1 MPVIEW
7 SEALQLGD
15 AATDANHA
23 EFCAL
28 LNAVADASDAEF
40 IPALD
45 AFIDHTEHHF
55 GEENAWMD
63 ESDFPPRHCHRG
75 EHDNVLALCR
85 EVLRADPDNLTAR
98 LGAEWLLSQMVPLWH
113 VPLMTEQVRKR
124 AAAGEMA
131 LGRRLVAELPE
142 WFAQHVDVMDRMMT
156 TYLAQMG
163 SPLRNIEPV
172 A

>member
-28 LNAVADASDAEF
+28 LNTVADASDADF
-40 IPALD
+40 IAALD
-45 AFIDHTEHHF
+45 AFIAHTEVHF
-55 GEENAWMD
+55 GEENTWMD
-63 ESDFPPRHCHRG
+63 AAEFPPRHCHRG

-85 EVLRADPDNLTAR
+85 EV
-98 LGAEWLLSQMVPLWH
+98 
-113 VPLMTEQVRKR
+113 RKR
-124 AAAGEMA
+124 AAAGEME

-163 SPLRNIEPV
+163 NPMGTIEH
-172 A
+172 AG

>member
-28 LNAVADASDAEF
+28 LNAIADASDAEF

-63 ESDFPPRHCHRG
+63 AADFP
-75 EHDNVLALCR
+75 V
-85 EVLRADPDNLTAR
+85 
-98 LGAEWLLSQMVPLWH
+98 
-113 VPLMTEQVRKR
+113 
-124 AAAGEMA
+124 
-131 LGRRLVAELPE
+131 
-142 WFAQHVDVMDRMMT
+142 VDVSVEHFDGDAGHSAT
-156 TYLAQMG
+156 
-163 SPLRNIEPV
+163 SV
-172 A
+172 ARGTLGT

>member
-23 EFCAL
+23 EFCVL
-28 LNAVADASDAEF
+28 LNAIADASDAEF

-63 ESDFPPRHCHRG
+63 AADFPPRHCHRG

-85 EVLRADPDNLTAR
+85 EV
-98 LGAEWLLSQMVPLWH
+98 
-113 VPLMTEQVRKR
+113 RKR
-124 AAAGEMA
+124 AAAGEME
-131 LGRRLVAELPE
+131 LGRRLVAELPA

-163 SPLRNIEPV
+163 SAVRNIEHV
-172 A
+172 G

>member
-28 LNAVADASDAEF
+28 LNTVADASDADF
-40 IPALD
+40 IAALD
-45 AFIDHTEHHF
+45 AFIAHTEIHF
-55 GEENAWMD
+55 GEENTWMD
-63 ESDFPPRHCHRG
+63 AAEFPPRHCHRG
-75 EHDNVLALCR
+75 EH
-85 EVLRADPDNLTAR
+85 
-98 LGAEWLLSQMVPLWH
+98 
-113 VPLMTEQVRKR
+113 
-124 AAAGEMA
+124 EME

-156 TYLAQMG
+156 TYLTQMG
-163 SPLRNIEPV
+163 KSAAV
-172 A
+172 V

>member
-28 LNAVADASDAEF
+28 LNAVSDASDTDF

-55 GEENAWMD
+55 AEENGWMD
-63 ESDFPPRHCHRG
+63 AADFPPRHCHHG

-85 EVLRADPDNLTAR
+85 EV
-98 LGAEWLLSQMVPLWH
+98 
-113 VPLMTEQVRKR
+113 RKR
-124 AAAGEMA
+124 AAAGEME
-131 LGRRLVAELPE
+131 LGRRLVAELPA

-156 TYLAQMG
+156 MYLAQMRDTAHAG
-163 SPLRNIEPV
+163 
-172 A
+172 

>member
-23 EFCAL
+23 EFCTL
-28 LNAVADASDAEF
+28 LNAVADASDAQF
-40 IPALD
+40 IAALD
-45 AFIDHTEHHF
+45 AFIAHTEMHF
-55 GEENAWMD
+55 ADENAWMD
-63 ESDFPPRHCHRG
+63 AVEFPPRHCHRG

-85 EVLRADPDNLTAR
+85 EV
-98 LGAEWLLSQMVPLWH
+98 
-113 VPLMTEQVRKR
+113 RKR
-124 AAAGEMA
+124 AAAGDME
-131 LGRRLVAELPE
+131 LGRRLVAELPA

-156 TYLAQMG
+156 TYLAQFG
-163 SPLRNIEPV
+163 PGARKNAAAEAS

>member
-15 AATDANHA
+15 AATDANHV

-40 IPALD
+40 ISALD

-55 GEENAWMD
+55 AEENGWMD
-63 ESDFPPRHCHRG
+63 AADFPPRHCHRG

-85 EVLRADPDNLTAR
+85 EV
-98 LGAEWLLSQMVPLWH
+98 
-113 VPLMTEQVRKR
+113 RKR
-124 AAAGEMA
+124 AAAGDMD
-131 LGRRLVAELPE
+131 LGRRLVAELPA

-156 TYLAQMG
+156 TYLVQMG
-163 SPLRNIEPV
+163 NSVRNIEHV
-172 A
+172 G

>member
-45 AFIDHTEHHF
+45 AFIEHTEHHF

-85 EVLRADPDNLTAR
+85 EV
-98 LGAEWLLSQMVPLWH
+98 
-113 VPLMTEQVRKR
+113 RKR
-124 AAAGEMA
+124 AAAGEME
-131 LGRRLVAELPE
+131 LGRRLVAELPD

-156 TYLAQMG
+156 TYLAQTGNPM
-163 SPLRNIEPV
+163 RNIEHV
-172 A
+172 D

>member
-15 AATDANHA
+15 AATDANHV

-28 LNAVADASDAEF
+28 LNAVADAPNAEF
-40 IPALD
+40 ISALD

-55 GEENAWMD
+55 AEENGWMD
-63 ESDFPPRHCHRG
+63 AAAFPPRHCHRG

-85 EVLRADPDNLTAR
+85 EV
-98 LGAEWLLSQMVPLWH
+98 H
-113 VPLMTEQVRKR
+113 KR
-124 AAAGEMA
+124 AAAGDMD
-131 LGRRLVAELPE
+131 LGRRLVAELPA

-163 SPLRNIEPV
+163 NAMRTMEHV
-172 A
+172 G

>member
-28 LNAVADASDAEF
+28 LNTVADASDAEF
-40 IPALD
+40 IAALD
-45 AFIDHTEHHF
+45 AFIAHTEIHF

-63 ESDFPPRHCHRG
+63 AAEFPPRHCHRS

-85 EVLRADPDNLTAR
+85 EV
-98 LGAEWLLSQMVPLWH
+98 
-113 VPLMTEQVRKR
+113 RKR
-124 AAAGEMA
+124 AAAGEME

-163 SPLRNIEPV
+163 SQMSNIEHV
-172 A
+172 G